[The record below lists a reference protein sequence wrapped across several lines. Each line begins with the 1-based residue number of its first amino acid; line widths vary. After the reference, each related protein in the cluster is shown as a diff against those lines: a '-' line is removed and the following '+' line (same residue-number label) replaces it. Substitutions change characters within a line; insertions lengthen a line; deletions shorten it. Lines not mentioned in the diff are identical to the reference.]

1 MTITQTNQAN
11 GFSVKAYQGDAKT
24 LLAFNLP
31 KAKTKN
37 LAGFTIQY
45 TTGDGQGPFYL
56 QNSLRF
62 ADPSKHVQDASQPA
76 NASLNAPIHK
86 FRWIHVP
93 GSVHQ
98 GTSPFFG
105 PYTYTVTP
113 RYFDA
118 TGSLQAVDRSLGVT
132 LTIDVGPFQHE
143 TIGLGF
149 ARGFMQSQAFVHHFG
164 PKALKRPAGLL
175 FDTSQVAGKNSQGQT
190 YTYVDQYKWLGFTA
204 RDRIFE
210 IANEVLATPAL
221 TVDVFAYDLNEPDL
235 LKIFLE
241 LAKQGRMRM
250 ILDNATLH
258 HDPKSPKLEDQFEKQ
273 FRAVAKAPADILRGK
288 FSRFAHD
295 KQFIVRDAS
304 GPLKVLTGST
314 NFSVTGLYVN
324 SNHVLV
330 FNDRAVATTYANIF
344 DLAWSQKVSG
354 PAFAKSPA
362 ASQRFSF
369 DSPTAPSTVVTYS
382 PHPQAFAT
390 TVLQGLADRV
400 TQEGKT
406 KNGSVLF
413 AVMDIGV
420 KNTGPVFPA
429 LRDLHEDQSIF
440 SYGITDTT
448 DGIAL
453 YKPGTTEGVL
463 VTGKPASSQL
473 PPPFDQVPGVG
484 LGHQVHHKFVV
495 CSFNSPNAIVF
506 CGSSNLALGGEQANG
521 DNLIAISDQ
530 DIATV
535 FAIEALGLVDHFQF
549 LDGVHTS
556 AKKTGQVAPKAS
568 ATATTTQTKS
578 SSKQQQ
584 ASAAG
589 WFLGT
594 TDKWVQ
600 PYYDPKDLHFVDRTL
615 FGG

>member
-1 MTITQTNQAN
+1 MTITQTNPAN
-11 GFSVKAYQGDAKT
+11 GFSVKAYQGDAKV

-31 KAKTKN
+31 PDKTQN

-45 TTGDGQGPFYL
+45 TAGGKGPYYL
-56 QNSLRF
+56 QNRLRF
-62 ADPSKHVQDASQPA
+62 ADPSQHVQDASQSP
-76 NASLNAPIHK
+76 NSTLNAPIHK
-86 FRWIHVP
+86 FRWVHVP
-93 GSVHQ
+93 GGTNQ
-98 GTSPFFG
+98 GTQPFYG
-105 PYTYTVTP
+105 SYSYTVTP

-118 TGSLQAVDRSLGVT
+118 TGSLQAIDRALGATVT
-132 LTIDVGPFQHE
+132 LDVGPFQHD

-175 FDTSQVAGKNSQGQT
+175 YDTTQVAGKNSQGHT
-190 YTYVDQYKWLGFTA
+190 YTYADEYAWLGFTA
-204 RDRIFE
+204 RTRVF
-210 IANEVLATPAL
+210 ALAHEVLDNPSLAL
-221 TVDVFAYDLNEPDL
+221 DVFAYDLNEPDL
-235 LKIFLE
+235 LRIFLE

-250 ILDNATLH
+250 ILDNAALH
-258 HDPKSPKLEDQFEKQ
+258 HNAQGTTYEDQFEQQ
-273 FRAVAKAPADILRGK
+273 FRAVATGAAAIQRGQ

-295 KQFIVRDAS
+295 KEFIVRDAT

-330 FNDRAVATTYANIF
+330 FNDRAIAQQYAAVF
-344 DLAWSQKVSG
+344 DQAWTQNVNG
-354 PAFAKSPA
+354 PAFAKSSA
-362 ASQRFSF
+362 AAQKFSF
-369 DSPTAPSTVVTYS
+369 DGATVPLTDVTYS
-382 PHPQAFAT
+382 PHLKNFANE
-390 TVLQGLADRV
+390 VLQGIADRV
-400 TQEGKT
+400 AKEARTPH
-406 KNGSVLF
+406 GSVFF

-453 YKPGTTEGVL
+453 YKPGTTDGLL
-463 VTGKPASSQL
+463 VTGKPGSGTEL

-495 CSFNSPNAIVF
+495 CSFNTPDAVVY

-521 DNLIAISDQ
+521 DNLIAIRDQ

-535 FAIEALGLVDHFQF
+535 FMIEALTLVDHFHF
-549 LDGVHTS
+549 LDGVQSH
-556 AKKTGQVAPKAS
+556 AKSTGQVAKR
-568 ATATTTQTKS
+568 ATPTRVADQTKS
-578 SSKQQQ
+578 ASKQH
-584 ASAAG
+584 AAAAAG
-589 WFLGT
+589 WYLGT

-600 PYYDPKDLHFVDRTL
+600 PYYEPDDLHCVDRTL

>member
-1 MTITQTNQAN
+1 MTITQTNAAN

-45 TTGDGQGPFYL
+45 TTGNGQGPFYL

-62 ADPSKHVQDASQPA
+62 ADPSKHVQDATQPA

-86 FRWIHVP
+86 FRWVHVP

-113 RYFDA
+113 RYFDGQ
-118 TGSLQAVDRSLGVT
+118 GSLQAIDRTLGVAV
-132 LTIDVGPFQHE
+132 TIDVGPFQHD

-175 FDTSQVAGKNSQGQT
+175 FDTAQVAGRNSQGNN
-190 YTYVDQYKWLGFTA
+190 YTYADQYKWLGFTA
-204 RDRIFE
+204 RERVFE
-210 IANEVLATPAL
+210 IANEAL
-221 TVDVFAYDLNEPDL
+221 NDPTLTLDVFAYDLNEPDL
-235 LKIFLE
+235 LKIFLQ
-241 LAKQGRMRM
+241 LAQQGRMRM

-258 HDPKSPKLEDQFEKQ
+258 HDAQSPKLEDQFETQ
-273 FRAVAKAPADILRGK
+273 FNKVAKAPAALLRGK
-288 FSRFAHD
+288 FARFAHD
-295 KQFIVRDAS
+295 KELIVRDAT
-304 GPLKVLTGST
+304 GPRKVLTGST

-330 FNDRAVATTYANIF
+330 FNDRSVAQQYADIF
-344 DLAWSQKVSG
+344 DQVWQQKVNG

-362 ASQRFSF
+362 ASKKFSF
-369 DSPTAPSTVVTYS
+369 SSATVPPTDVTYS
-382 PHPQAFAT
+382 PHPAAFAT

-400 TQEGKT
+400 GQEAKT

-453 YKPGTTEGVL
+453 YKPGTTEGLL
-463 VTGKPASSQL
+463 VTGKPASTQL

-495 CSFNSPNAIVF
+495 CSFNTPDAVVY

-521 DNLIAISDQ
+521 DNLIAIRDP
-530 DIATV
+530 DIAV
-535 FAIEALGLVDHFQF
+535 AFAIEALALVDHFHF
-549 LDGVHTS
+549 LDSVQTS
-556 AKKTGQVAPKAS
+556 AKKTGQVPAKAS
-568 ATATTTQTKS
+568 STVATNQTKS
-578 SSKQQQ
+578 SSKQHQ

-594 TDKWVQ
+594 TDLWVK
-600 PYYDPKDLHFVDRTL
+600 PYYDPKDIHSVDRTL
-615 FGG
+615 FGT

>member
-1 MTITQTNQAN
+1 MTIAQQNASN
-11 GFSVKAYQGDAKT
+11 GLTLKAYQGDAKT

-31 KAKTKN
+31 KPKTKG
-37 LAGFTIQY
+37 LAGFTVQY
-45 TTGDGQGPFYL
+45 TAGGQGPYYL
-56 QNSLRF
+56 HNSLRF
-62 ADPSKHVQDASQPA
+62 ADPSKHVQDASQSP
-76 NASLNAPIHK
+76 NSSLNAPIHK

-93 GSVHQ
+93 GSLNQ
-98 GTSPFFG
+98 STDPFFG

-118 TGSLQAVDRSLGVT
+118 EESLQAIDPSLGVS
-132 LTIDVGPFQHE
+132 LTIDVGPFQHD
-143 TIGLGF
+143 TVGLGF
-149 ARGFMQSQAFVHHFG
+149 ARGFTQSQAFVHHFG
-164 PKALKRPAGLL
+164 PKPLKRPSGLL
-175 FDTSQVAGKNSQGQT
+175 YDTSQPAGKNSQGQA
-190 YTYVDQYKWLGFTA
+190 YTYADQYKWLGFTA
-204 RDRIFE
+204 RARVFDL
-210 IANEVLATPAL
+210 ANEVLANPAL
-221 TVDVFAYDLNEPDL
+221 TLDVFAYDLNVPDL
-235 LKIFLE
+235 LEIFLS

-258 HDPKSPKLEDQFEKQ
+258 HDPKKPKLEDQFEQQ
-273 FRAVAKAPADILRGK
+273 FRAVATGSADILRGK

-295 KQFIVRDAS
+295 KEFIVRDAT

-324 SNHVLV
+324 ANHVLV
-330 FNDRAVATTYANIF
+330 FNDRTVATAYADVF
-344 DLAWSQKVSG
+344 DQAWLQKVNG

-362 ASQRFSF
+362 ASKKFSF
-369 DSPTAPSTVVTYS
+369 DSDSVPPTDVTYS
-382 PHPQAFAT
+382 PHSNAFAT
-390 TVLQGLADRV
+390 EVLQGLADRIAL
-400 TQEGKT
+400 EGKT

-429 LRDLHEDQSIF
+429 LRDLHTDEDIF

-453 YKPGTTEGVL
+453 YKPGTTKGIL
-463 VTGKPASSQL
+463 VTGKPAHTML

-495 CSFNSPNAIVF
+495 CGFNTANAVVF

-521 DNLIAISDQ
+521 DNLIAIRDR

-535 FAIEALGLVDHFQF
+535 FAIEALGLVEHFHF
-549 LDGVHTS
+549 LDGVQTA
-556 AKKTGQVAPKAS
+556 AKQTGQVAAKATPA
-568 ATATTTQTKS
+568 ATAAKTKS
-578 SSKQQQ
+578 ASKMHQ

-589 WFLGT
+589 WHLST
-594 TDKWVQ
+594 TDQWVR
-600 PYYDPKDLHFVDRTL
+600 PYYDSKDLHYVDRLL